1 MSGLTFTNY
10 EDDGFLSLPNQMLP
24 LSLIQGITSSGGYE
38 LRVELTDSS
47 GNDHFDSYTSF
58 SLDTATYIITLG
70 DKKASSAS
78 LAAFDLS
85 AVLSGV
91 QFEAQSSGCFAAH
104 QVGSWYS
111 STCEGFALLGQQATM
126 FYGPLSGTITKA
138 KLLIRETHC
147 LTWTQVSSEYLCS
160 QCESEY
166 LPNALGECISCPA

>member
-1 MSGLTFTNY
+1 
-10 EDDGFLSLPNQMLP
+10 MLP
-24 LSLIQGITSSGGYE
+24 LDVIEAITNQAEYE
-38 LRVELTDSS
+38 LRIELTDASAVA
-47 GNDHFDSYTSF
+47 HFDSYTSF

-160 QCESEY
+160 QCKSGY